1 MANAKIAPHEAIE
14 LKEFVHEEIVG
25 IKKMNTSIQSV
36 KDEDLKNFIQDLL
49 NSKKAVLK
57 EINMQV
63 GGQ

>member
-1 MANAKIAPHEAIE
+1 MANAKISPREAIE
-14 LKEFVHEEIVG
+14 LREFVDEEIVG
-25 IKKMNTSIQSV
+25 IKKMSTSIQSV